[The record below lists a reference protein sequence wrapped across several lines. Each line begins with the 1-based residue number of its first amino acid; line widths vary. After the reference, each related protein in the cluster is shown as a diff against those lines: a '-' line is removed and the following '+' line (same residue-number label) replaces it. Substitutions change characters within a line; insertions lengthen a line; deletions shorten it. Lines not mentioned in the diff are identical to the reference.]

1 MDWKGEEQRV
11 DWSELKQGQ
20 RVNTSVACCGIPPS
34 GRDPTVH
41 TELDADNN
49 RDLHSGKLDTAT
61 PLQCRQSDCR
71 LSRLSYVNTLREEL
85 HSESCS
91 ADHKGCRPSC

>member
-20 RVNTSVACCGIPPS
+20 RVNTSAACCGILPS

-41 TELDADNN
+41 TELDEDNN
-49 RDLHSGKLDTAT
+49 RDLHSGDSPAVQAVR
-61 PLQCRQSDCR
+61 LQAEQA
-71 LSRLSYVNTLREEL
+71 LLREHL
-85 HSESCS
+85 KRG
-91 ADHKGCRPSC
+91 AP